1 MAGLYELPNVLTH
14 LTEDEALK
22 WVQSQKLVPL
32 YIRSLGEARHIFS
45 HVEWRMLGYQI
56 RIQQL
61 EDGHQGKMIFAEQE
75 EIRRTYAIPS
85 AFDAFAGFV
94 KGDDHGDDY
103 RRKL

>member
-1 MAGLYELPNVLTH
+1 
-14 LTEDEALK
+14 
-22 WVQSQKLVPL
+22 
-32 YIRSLGEARHIFS
+32 
-45 HVEWRMLGYQI
+45 MLGYQI